1 MKPMAVLIACDKFKG
16 TLTAGEACAAL
27 RDGLLS
33 CWPGLAVRI
42 CPIADGGEGT
52 ADVLRESGG
61 GEWREEL
68 VSGPLGH
75 PVRARWVWFPEQ
87 RRAALEMSEA
97 SGLKLVAAEGRD
109 PWQAGTR
116 GTGELMRAA
125 MQAGAEQLTVGIGG
139 SATNDGGAG
148 MAAALGYRFLDADG
162 REIDPVPAGLGRLEA
177 IVAPDRS
184 GWPEVTAACDVT
196 NPLLGSEGAT
206 RVYGGQK
213 GVRPDQVAA
222 FEAGLER
229 LADVAARDLGRDCR
243 ALPGAGAAGG
253 LGFGLMTFCGA
264 VMKPGFDLV
273 AEANGLA
280 AAVAAADVVFTGEG
294 CLDRQ
299 TLHGK
304 GPMGVAALARAQGKP
319 VIAVGGI
326 VEQAAMAALTGAF
339 DAVVAA
345 AGPTTLE
352 AALRDPAGALRR
364 VVPAHRAV
372 FARMLGLEG

>member
-1 MKPMAVLIACDKFKG
+1 MKPLAVLIACDKFKG

-33 CWPGLAVRI
+33 CWPGLDVRL

-52 ADVLRESGG
+52 ADVLREAGG
-61 GEWREEL
+61 GEWREAL
-68 VSGPLGH
+68 VRGPLGH
-75 PVRARWVWFPEQ
+75 PVQARWVWFPSL

-97 SGLKLVAAEGRD
+97 SGLKLVAADQRD
-109 PWQAGTR
+109 PWRSGTQ

-125 MQAGAEQLTVGIGG
+125 MRAGADHLTVGIGG

-177 IVAPDRS
+177 IVSPDRS

-196 NPLLGSEGAT
+196 NPLLGADGAT

-213 GVRPDQVAA
+213 GVRPDQMAA
-222 FEAGLER
+222 FEAGLAR

-304 GPMGVAALARAQGKP
+304 GPMGVAALASAHGKP

-326 VEQAAMAALTGAF
+326 AEQAAMAALTGVF

-345 AGPTTLE
+345 AGPATLE

-364 VVPAHRAV
+364 VVTDNRAA
-372 FARMLGLEG
+372 FARMLQLGD